1 MSNAVDTSRTHITT
15 HIITVNAPAATIY
28 GLISDVTKWP
38 YVFGPT
44 VHVQTM
50 QLDENNERLRLWAF
64 ANGEVRTWASR
75 RTLDP
80 DCLRIRFHQVITSP
94 PVESM
99 GGEWVI
105 EPLADGSTR
114 VVLLHDFTIINDDP
128 DDRAFVTRAVDTNS
142 NAELAA
148 LKRAA
153 EMGDDFDLL
162 VLTFS
167 DTITVNAPVDKVYD
181 FLYRADL
188 WPERLPH
195 VARLELSE
203 TTPNV
208 QSMEMDTRSADG
220 SNDNI
225 HTTKSVRVC
234 FPNEAIVYKQT
245 GTPEIMAAHTGRWD
259 FKERADGAVEL
270 SSTHTVVIRPEII
283 PKVLGPEGTVQIARE
298 KIQHALS
305 TNSMT
310 TMKTAKAYGEGS

>member
-1 MSNAVDTSRTHITT
+1 VTVASSRTHVTS
-15 HIITVNAPAATIY
+15 HIININAPAETIY

-38 YVFGPT
+38 YIFSPT

-80 DCLRIRFHQVITSP
+80 GCLRIRFHQVVTSP

-99 GGEWVI
+99 GGEWVV
-105 EPLADGSTR
+105 EPQPDGSTR
-114 VVLLHDFTIINDDP
+114 VVLLHDFTIIDDDP
-128 DDRAFVTRAVDTNS
+128 EARAFVTKAVDTNS
-142 NAELAA
+142 NAELAS
-148 LKRAA
+148 LKKAA
-153 EMGDDFDLL
+153 EFGDDFGNL

-167 DTITVNAPVDKVYD
+167 ESVFVEATADKVYD

-188 WPERLPH
+188 WPQRLPH
-195 VARLELSE
+195 VARLELTE
-203 TTPNV
+203 TVPNV
-208 QSMEMDTRSADG
+208 QSMEMDTKSVDG
-220 SNDNI
+220 SI
-225 HTTKSVRVC
+225 HTTRSVRVC

-259 FKERADGAVEL
+259 IRDNGSGVEL
-270 SSTHTVVIRPEII
+270 SSQHTVMIRPEVV
-283 PKVLGPEGTVQIARE
+283 PKVLGPNGTVQEARV

-310 TMKTAKAYGEGS
+310 TMQHAKKAAEQS

>member
-1 MSNAVDTSRTHITT
+1 VSNAVDTSRTHITT
-15 HIITVNAPAATIY
+15 HIITVNASALAVY
-28 GLISDVTKWP
+28 RLISDVTKWP

-128 DDRAFVTRAVDTNS
+128 DDRAFVTKAVDTNS

-153 EMGDDFDLL
+153 ELGDDFDLL

-188 WPERLPH
+188 WPQRLPH

-208 QSMEMDTRSADG
+208 QSMEMDTRSTDG
-220 SNDNI
+220 SL

-259 FKERADGAVEL
+259 FKERGNEVEL
-270 SSTHTVVIRPEII
+270 TSTHTVVIRPEII
-283 PKVLGPEGTVQIARE
+283 PKVLGAEGTVQLARE

>member
-1 MSNAVDTSRTHITT
+1 VSNTVDTSRTHITT
-15 HIITVNAPAATIY
+15 HIITVNAPAPAIY

-114 VVLLHDFTIINDDP
+114 VVLLHDFTVINDDP
-128 DDRAFVTRAVDTNS
+128 DDRAFITKAVDHNS

-153 EMGDDFDLL
+153 ELGDDFDQL
-162 VLTFS
+162 VLTFT
-167 DTITVNAPVDKVYD
+167 DTVTVHAPVDKVYD

-188 WPERLPH
+188 WPDRLPH

-208 QSMEMDTRSADG
+208 QSMEMDTKSTDG
-220 SNDNI
+220 SI

-259 FKERADGAVEL
+259 FKEKGGGVVEL

-283 PKVLGPEGTVQIARE
+283 PKVLGPEGTVQLARQ

>member
-1 MSNAVDTSRTHITT
+1 MTNTATPNRTHITT
-15 HIITVNAPAATIY
+15 HIISVNAPAQTVY
-28 GLISDVTKWP
+28 GLVSDVTRWP
-38 YVFGPT
+38 YIFSPT

-114 VVLLHDFTIINDDP
+114 VVLLHDFTIINDNP
-128 DDRAFVTRAVDTNS
+128 DDRAFVTKAVDHNS

-153 EMGDDFDLL
+153 ELGEDFDRL
-162 VLTFS
+162 VLTFT
-167 DTITVNAPVDKVYD
+167 DYVDIEGVPEQVYD

-188 WPERLPH
+188 WPQRLPH
-195 VARLELSE
+195 VARLELTE
-203 TTPNV
+203 TVPNV
-208 QSMEMDTRSADG
+208 QSMVMDTKSVDG
-220 SNDNI
+220 SI

-234 FPNEAIVYKQT
+234 FPSEAIVYKQT
-245 GTPEIMAAHTGRWD
+245 ETPEIMAAHTGRW
-259 FKERADGAVEL
+259 EIHQMGTHVRL
-270 SSTHTVVIRPEII
+270 SSQHTVVIRPEAIS
-283 PKVLGPEGTVQIARE
+283 KVLGGQGTVDIARE
-298 KIQHALS
+298 KIRQALS

-310 TMKTAKAYGEGS
+310 TMRHAKQAAEA

>member
-1 MSNAVDTSRTHITT
+1 MSNTVDTSRTHITT
-15 HIITVNAPAATIY
+15 HIVTVNAPAATVY

-105 EPLADGSTR
+105 EPLSDGSTR
-114 VVLLHDFTIINDDP
+114 VVLLHDFTVINDDP
-128 DDRAFVTRAVDTNS
+128 DDRAFITKAVDHNS

-153 EMGDDFDLL
+153 ELGDDFDLL
-162 VLTFS
+162 VLTW
-167 DTITVNAPVDKVYD
+167 TEAITVNAPVDKVYD

-188 WPERLPH
+188 WPDRLPH
-195 VARLELSE
+195 VARLDLSE

-208 QSMEMDTRSADG
+208 QSMEMDTKSTDG
-220 SNDNI
+220 SI

-259 FKERADGAVEL
+259 FKETANGTVEL

-283 PKVLGPEGTVQIARE
+283 PKVLGPDGTVQLARE
-298 KIQHALS
+298 KIKHALS

>member
-1 MSNAVDTSRTHITT
+1 VTVASSRTHVTS
-15 HIITVNAPAATIY
+15 HIININAPAETIY

-38 YVFGPT
+38 YIFSPT

-50 QLDENNERLRLWAF
+50 QLDEHNERLRLWAF

-80 DCLRIRFHQVITSP
+80 GCLRIRFHQVVTSP

-99 GGEWVI
+99 GGEWVV
-105 EPLADGSTR
+105 EAQADGSTR
-114 VVLLHDFTIINDDP
+114 VVLLHDFTIIDDDP
-128 DDRAFVTRAVDTNS
+128 DARTFVTKAVDTNS
-142 NAELAA
+142 NAELAS
-148 LKRAA
+148 LKKAA
-153 EMGDDFDLL
+153 EFGDDFDTL

-167 DTITVNAPVDKVYD
+167 ESVYVEATADKVYD

-188 WPERLPH
+188 WPQRLPH
-195 VARLELSE
+195 VARLELTE
-203 TTPNV
+203 AVPNV
-208 QSMEMDTRSADG
+208 QSMEMDTKSVDG
-220 SNDNI
+220 SI
-225 HTTKSVRVC
+225 HTTRSVRVC

-259 FKERADGAVEL
+259 IRDNGSGVEL
-270 SSTHTVVIRPEII
+270 SSQHTVMIRPEVVT
-283 PKVLGPEGTVQIARE
+283 KVLGPNGTVQEARQ

-310 TMKTAKAYGEGS
+310 TMQHAKKAAEQS

>member
-1 MSNAVDTSRTHITT
+1 MGNTVTPNRTHVTT
-15 HIITVNAPAATIY
+15 HIITVNAPAQTIY

-38 YVFGPT
+38 YIFSPT
-44 VHVQTM
+44 VHVQTT
-50 QLDENNERLRLWAF
+50 QLDANNERLRLWAF
-64 ANGEVRTWASR
+64 ANGQVRTWVSR

-80 DCLRIRFHQVITSP
+80 ENLRIRFHQVITSP

-99 GGEWVI
+99 GGEWVL
-105 EPLADGSTR
+105 EPLADGTTR

-128 DDRAFVTRAVDTNS
+128 DDRSFVTRAVDSNS

-153 EMGDDFDLL
+153 ELGEYFNVL

-167 DTITVNAPVDKVYD
+167 DTVSINGALGDVYD

-195 VARLELSE
+195 VARLDLTEDV
-203 TTPNV
+203 TNI
-208 QSMEMDTRSADG
+208 QSMVMDTKSVDG
-220 SNDNI
+220 SI

-234 FPNEAIVYKQT
+234 SPNKAIIYKQT
-245 GTPEIMAAHTGRWD
+245 ETPEIMAAHTGRWD
-259 FKERADGAVEL
+259 VREVDGAVEL
-270 SSTHTVVIRPEII
+270 TSTHTVVIRPEVVS
-283 PKVLGPEGTVQIARE
+283 KVLGPDGTVQQARE

-310 TMKTAKAYGEGS
+310 TMRHAKAYAEAEV

>member
-1 MSNAVDTSRTHITT
+1 MSNTVAPSRTHVTT
-15 HIITVNAPAATIY
+15 HMININAPAQTVY

-38 YVFGPT
+38 YIFSPT

-50 QLDENNERLRLWAF
+50 QLDESNERLRLWAF

-80 DCLRIRFHQVITSP
+80 GCLRIRFHQVVTSP

-105 EPLADGSTR
+105 EAQPDGSTR
-114 VVLLHDFTIINDDP
+114 VVLLHDFTIIDDKP
-128 DDRAFVTRAVDTNS
+128 EDRTFVTRAVDHNS
-142 NAELAA
+142 NAELAS
-148 LKRAA
+148 LKKAA
-153 EMGDDFDLL
+153 ELGDDFDLL

-167 DTITVNAPVDKVYD
+167 ESVHVQASADRVYD

-188 WPERLPH
+188 WPDRLPH
-195 VARLELSE
+195 VARLELKE
-203 TTPNV
+203 DVPNV
-208 QSMEMDTRSADG
+208 QSMEMDTKSTDG
-220 SNDNI
+220 SI
-225 HTTKSVRVC
+225 HTTRSVRVC
-234 FPNEAIVYKQT
+234 FPSESIVYKQT

-259 FKERADGAVEL
+259 IRETADGVEL
-270 SSTHTVVIRPEII
+270 SSQHTVVIRPEVV
-283 PKVLGPEGTVQIARE
+283 PKVLGPQGTIQQARE

-310 TMKTAKAYGEGS
+310 TMQHAKKAAEQS

>member
-1 MSNAVDTSRTHITT
+1 MTNTVAPNRTHITT
-15 HIITVNAPAATIY
+15 HIVNVNAPAKTIY
-28 GLISDVTKWP
+28 GLIADVTKWP
-38 YVFGPT
+38 YIFSPT

-50 QLDENNERLRLWAF
+50 QLDDNNERLRLWAF
-64 ANGEVRTWASR
+64 ANGQVRTWASR

-80 DCLRIRFHQVITSP
+80 GCLRIRFHQVITSP

-128 DDRAFVTRAVDTNS
+128 DDRAFVTRAVDHNS

-153 EMGDDFDLL
+153 ELGDDFGML
-162 VLTFS
+162 VLSFTDS
-167 DTITVNAPVDKVYD
+167 ITVNAPVERVYD

-195 VARLELSE
+195 VARLELEESV
-203 TTPNV
+203 PNV
-208 QSMEMDTRSADG
+208 QSMVMDTRSTDG
-220 SNDNI
+220 SI
-225 HTTKSVRVC
+225 HTTRSVRVC

-245 GTPEIMAAHTGRWD
+245 ETPEIMAAHTGRWD
-259 FKERADGAVEL
+259 VRETPSGVQL
-270 SSTHTVVIRPEII
+270 SSQHTVVIRPEVI
-283 PKVLGPEGTVQIARE
+283 PKVLGPDGTVQLARE

-310 TMKTAKAYGEGS
+310 TMQHAKKAAES

>member
-1 MSNAVDTSRTHITT
+1 MSNTVETSRTHITT
-15 HIITVNAPAATIY
+15 HIVTVNAPAATVY

-38 YVFGPT
+38 YIFSPT

-50 QLDENNERLRLWAF
+50 LLDDNNERLRLWAF

-128 DDRAFVTRAVDTNS
+128 DDRTFVTRAVDHNS
-142 NAELAA
+142 TAELAS

-153 EMGDDFDLL
+153 ELGEDFDLL
-162 VLTFS
+162 VLTFTDS
-167 DTITVNAPVDKVYD
+167 ITVNAPLDRVYD

-188 WPERLPH
+188 WPLRLPH

-208 QSMEMDTRSADG
+208 QSMEMDTRSTDG
-220 SNDNI
+220 SI

-234 FPNEAIVYKQT
+234 FPQEAIVYKQT
-245 GTPEIMAAHTGRWD
+245 ETPEIMAAHTGRWD
-259 FKERADGAVEL
+259 FKERAGVVEL

-283 PKVLGPEGTVQIARE
+283 PKVLGPDGNVQLARE